1 MSGQDAAVD
10 LVTLT
15 IDGVEVRVP
24 KGTLIIRA
32 AEQIGT
38 IVPRF
43 CDHPLLDPIGAC
55 RQCVVE
61 VEGAPKPVMSC
72 TATVAPDMVVR
83 THLTSDLAR
92 RGQEGTLE
100 LLLVN
105 HPLDCPMCDKGGEC
119 PLQDQALAHGRNTS
133 TFVDQKRKFDKPV
146 AVSPQVLLDRERCVL
161 CARCTRFSEQIS
173 GDPFIELFERGALEQ
188 VAIYEDEP
196 YHSYF
201 SGNVIQ
207 ICPVGAL
214 TSTTYRFKAR
224 PFDVVT
230 APSVCDGCASGCSQ
244 TVQARRGEVQR
255 QLARTNMAVNEMWNC
270 DKGRFGFQHLTH
282 PQRLTVPMERIDGQL
297 VETTWSAALRRIAA
311 AVTASHAAGPGR
323 TALVTGGRL
332 ADEDAYL
339 ASRYAR
345 TVLATDL
352 VEHRTRFAPADEAIA
367 RAVLLAGG
375 LGGGMN
381 ATYADVEAAPVLL
394 VVALDTEEEAPILH
408 LRLRKS
414 WRAGRSKVVPVG
426 PALGTLASLAW
437 RRIVS
442 LPGAEAAA
450 LTGLAASLAD
460 RTDDVAAALA
470 DARDAGTAPVVLVGE
485 RAGAGT
491 LAAAHAL
498 AAAVGGRVGFVPRR
512 SGDAGGLAAGLAPGV
527 LPGGRLLADAADR
540 AEVEAV
546 WGALPAALAP
556 DAGSAGV
563 AGAGT
568 AAGTVAGLAG
578 ILEAAAAGL
587 IDVLHLAG
595 CDLARDADAPALA
608 ERALARVAASG
619 TVVVQDLALTDTAA
633 RFADVLLPV
642 TATQE
647 RAGTRTDW
655 EGRAQ
660 QFSRAIDGPKL
671 AQDDWEAFVQLA
683 ALLGHDL
690 AAPSLAAARSQI
702 ATLGL
707 RATPHAMPSAAAETG
722 MVGDGAARAVVQ
734 EGTLVAVVRSLL
746 LDRGTML
753 AGSDDLLA
761 TAREATITLARRD
774 ADARGIADGDLVA
787 VSGAVGR
794 SGAGAGAII
803 ELPAVVVDDVL
814 PGVVLLPRS
823 STDPFVTTL
832 ADDHGDV
839 HVTVAR
845 AAPPAAAAAVAEHA
859 EVGA

>member
-1 MSGQDAAVD
+1 MSEHTAATD

-15 IDGVEVRVP
+15 IDGVTVQVP

-72 TATVAPDMVVR
+72 TQPVGPDMVVR
-83 THLTSDLAR
+83 THLTSEMAR

-133 TFVDQKRKFDKPV
+133 TFIDQKRRYDKPV

-230 APSVCDGCASGCSQ
+230 APSVCDGCASGCTQ

-255 QLARTNMAVNEMWNC
+255 QLARTNMAVNEAWNC

-282 PQRLTVPMERIDGQL
+282 PQRLTVPMERIDGEL
-297 VETTWSAALRRIAA
+297 VETTWSSALRRIAA
-311 AVTASHAAGPGR
+311 AITASHEAGAGR

-332 ADEDAYL
+332 ADEDAYA
-339 ASRYAR
+339 ASRFAR
-345 TVLATDL
+345 TVLGTDL
-352 VEHRTRFAPADEAIA
+352 VEHRTRFAPADEAPA
-367 RAVLLAGG
+367 RAALLVAG
-375 LGGGMN
+375 LGGGVN
-381 ATYADVEAAPVLL
+381 ATYADVEAAPVI
-394 VVALDTEEEAPILH
+394 VVAALDTEEEAPILH
-408 LRLRKS
+408 LRVRKA
-414 WRAGRSKVVPVG
+414 WRDHGARIVVVG
-426 PALGTLASLAW
+426 PNLGTLADIAW
-437 RRIVS
+437 RRVVC
-442 LPGAEAAA
+442 LPGAEADA
-450 LTGLAASLAD
+450 LAGVSARLAARD
-460 RTDDVAAALA
+460 GDVAAALA
-470 DARDAGTAPVVLVGE
+470 DAKAAGSAPVVLVGE

-491 LAAAHAL
+491 LSAAAAL

-512 SGDAGGLAAGLAPGV
+512 SGDVGGLAAGLAPGL

-540 AEVEAV
+540 TEVESV
-546 WGALPAALAP
+546 WGALPLTLD
-556 DAGSAGV
+556 DADA
-563 AGAGT
+563 
-568 AAGTVAGLAG
+568 AAGLPA
-578 ILEAAAAGL
+578 ILEAAAAGR

-595 CDLARDADAPALA
+595 IDLARDADAPALA
-608 ERALARVAASG
+608 ERALRKVAASG
-619 TVVVQDLALTDTAA
+619 TVIVQDLALTDTAA
-633 RFADVLLPV
+633 RHADVVLPV
-642 TATQE
+642 RATQE
-647 RAGTRTDW
+647 RAGTRTNW

-660 QFSRAIDGPKL
+660 RFARAVDAPKL
-671 AQDDWEAFVQLA
+671 CQDDWEVFVQVA
-683 ALLGHDL
+683 AVLGRDL
-690 AAPSLAAARSQI
+690 GATGLDALRAQMD
-702 ATLGL
+702 TLGL
-707 RATPHAMPSAAAETG
+707 RSTPHPLPAAAAAASSAAPAAAAAPE
-722 MVGDGAARAVVQ
+722 GA
-734 EGTLVAVVRSLL
+734 LVAVVRSLL
-746 LDRGTML
+746 LDAGTML
-753 AGSDDLLA
+753 AGADDLMA
-761 TAREATITLARRD
+761 TARDATITIARRD
-774 ADARGIADGDLVA
+774 ADARGITDGELVS
-787 VSGAVGR
+787 VR
-794 SGAGAGAII
+794 GAGGAGGDVTIT
-803 ELPAVVVDDVL
+803 LLAVVADDVL
-814 PGVVLLPRS
+814 PGVVVLPRS
-823 STDPFVTTL
+823 STDPFVTAL
-832 ADDHGDV
+832 ADDGGRV
-839 HVTVAR
+839 LVMLER
-845 AAPPAAAAAVAEHA
+845 ATAHTMA
-859 EVGA
+859 EVRA